1 MARGLLY
8 SGAEIPFSG
17 AIAMRVTQEIY
28 YRNSMRDIFN
38 LQYQQVFLDKQITT
52 GQKVNLP
59 SDSPSNAVTI
69 LDSRHLMFQ
78 VTQYRA
84 NLEAADNWMTA
95 SESSMTSIK
104 DLFTQAKTLAEQM
117 ATGTIQPNQHASTAT
132 EVQNILN
139 EIIKLANT
147 QVEGDYIF
155 SGSRTDIEAISSWPM
170 ADNPAV
176 RLTDSS
182 RGTGAI
188 AQIYQDP
195 GTGLFHMEM
204 TRDTPGATSTVTFPV
219 PNTLG
224 NSAIP
229 PFNFS
234 SAGWAQ
240 VQLPG
245 PTQAGIWRTN
255 QNVATT
261 GTAISNQV
269 GEELTYL
276 ADPTAGNQTYRTDG
290 LITVTGAGNVTIN
303 GVGYA
308 VASAAD
314 LANQVNAAA
323 SPDYF
328 AHLDA
333 ATNTVRIISKG
344 TGAFDITLPVGAVA
358 INDSTT
364 LQQLETDLNAGQ
376 RATAMFQVTGAGL
389 PPLATDTVTIGDNT
403 WTWDEIA
410 GGAVLV
416 TAADHANAL
425 AAHVNSQTNE
435 YEAVVATSGADATVM
450 LTARAK
456 CDAANSIT
464 LGSSHASVTHTGTF
478 FGGCEGGD
486 TRSEGSIYATGT
498 STLRLGTNI
507 RGTVLDVASSGTVT
521 ARLEWYDDDGIL
533 QVQDV
538 AMPAT
543 GETNAV
549 AITGTGGLSLYRDDL
564 PLHEGAI
571 FNLEVGRYRGNNE
584 DLAVNFAEG
593 GKLVYNWTAEQLLG
607 GVQTINLLGAEAAPN
622 APTVAGSLSL
632 AGAYRGLR
640 DREITFDVVSGGTV
654 PGGQVQFKVSFIDD
668 NGTQH
673 VETIALDGAGRNNA
687 VVLPINGVRPKVDL
701 TGQTATPDP
710 ANVGADVL
718 NMAGYHRG
726 LTDRDFTF
734 TVTAVNGPQITM
746 DVTWVNDQG
755 NTITESVTTTNY
767 GVDHEIE
774 IPGADGVK
782 FYMTQG
788 APSAQVGDVYT
799 YDIEM
804 HPDNAG
810 DGVFF
815 YVDNQT
821 FNTGESFYYK
831 IDQQPVHIL
840 DVLSQWQYQLNS
852 GDAEAAQSQSQKAL
866 DALDLAIKNIT
877 EYMSEA
883 GTRKNRV
890 TTRRTVLT
898 ENELYAATNL
908 EELQNVDIEQAFLEL
923 RANMT
928 VYNASLTTI
937 SKISNLFL
945 ANLI

>member
-1 MARGLLY
+1 
-8 SGAEIPFSG
+8 
-17 AIAMRVTQEIY
+17 MRVTQETFY
-28 YRNSMRDIFN
+28 MNSIRDIFK
-38 LQYQQVFLDKQITT
+38 LQYQQVMLDKQVTT

-59 SDSPSNAVTI
+59 SDAPSNAVTI
-69 LDSRHLMFQ
+69 LDSRHLIYQ

-84 NLEAADNWMTA
+84 NLEAASNWMTA

-104 DLFTQAKTLAEQM
+104 ELLTKAKAVAEQM
-117 ATGTIQPNQHASTAT
+117 ATGTIQSNQHAATAT
-132 EVQNILN
+132 EVQNIIN
-139 EIIKLANT
+139 EIITLANT

-155 SGSRTDIEAISSWPM
+155 SGSRTDLAAISSMTM
-170 ADNPAV
+170 ANNPAQL
-176 RLTDSS
+176 LTDSS
-182 RGTGAI
+182 RGSGAI

-195 GTGLFHMEM
+195 ATGLYHMEM
-204 TRDTPGATSTVTFPV
+204 TRDTTGATSIVTFPV

-240 VQLPG
+240 VQLPSNS
-245 PTQAGIWRTN
+245 QAGIWRTN
-255 QNVATT
+255 QNVPGL
-261 GTAISNQV
+261 GTAISNQA

-276 ADPTAGNQTYRTDG
+276 ADATAGNQTYRTDG
-290 LITVTGAGNVTIN
+290 SITVTGAGNVTIN

-344 TGAFDITLPVGAVA
+344 TGAFDITLPVGAVT

-364 LQQLETDLNAGQ
+364 LQQLETDINAGQ
-376 RATAMFQVTGAGL
+376 QATAMFQVTGAAL
-389 PPLATDTVTIGDNT
+389 PPAATDTVTIGDDT
-403 WTWDEIA
+403 WTWAEIA

-416 TAADHANAL
+416 TATDHANAL
-425 AAHVNSQTNE
+425 AAHVNAQTNE
-435 YEAVVATSGADATVM
+435 YEAVVATSGVDATVM
-450 LTARAK
+450 LTARATG
-456 CDAANSIT
+456 DAANSIT
-464 LGSSHASVTHTGTF
+464 LGSTHASVTSTGTF

-507 RGTVLDVASSGTVT
+507 RGTVMDVATSGTVT
-521 ARLEWYDDDGIL
+521 VRLEWYNDDGIL
-533 QVQDV
+533 QTQDV
-538 AMPAT
+538 AMPAS

-549 AITGTGGLSLYRDDL
+549 AIAGTGGLSLYRDAV

-571 FNLEVGRYRGNNE
+571 FNLEIGRYRGNNE
-584 DLAVNFAEG
+584 DLEVNFAEG
-593 GKLVYNWTAEQLLG
+593 GHLAYNWSAEQLLG
-607 GVQTINLLGAEAAPN
+607 GVQTINLLGAQASPN
-622 APTVAGSLSL
+622 APTVAGSVNL
-632 AGAYRGLR
+632 AGAYRGLQ

-654 PGGQVQFKVSFIDD
+654 PGGAVQFKVTFLDD
-668 NGTQH
+668 NGEQH
-673 VETIALDGAGRNNA
+673 VETISLDGAGLNNA
-687 VVLPINGVRPKVDL
+687 VVLPINGVYPKVDL
-701 TGQTATPDP
+701 SGQTATPNP
-710 ANVGADVL
+710 ANVGADVI
-718 NMAGYHRG
+718 NMSGYHRG
-726 LTDRDFTF
+726 LTDRNFNF
-734 TVTAVNGPQITM
+734 TVTAVNGPQVTM

-767 GVDHEIE
+767 GTDHEIE
-774 IPGADGVK
+774 IPGADGVS

-788 APSAQVGDVYT
+788 TPAANVGDTYT
-799 YDIEM
+799 YDIKM

-815 YVDNQT
+815 YIDNQT

-831 IDQQPVHIL
+831 IDQEPVHIL
-840 DVLSQWQYQLNS
+840 DILSQWEYKLTN
-852 GDAEAAQSQSQKAL
+852 GPAEEAQSQSQKTLAAL
-866 DALDLAIKNIT
+866 DEAIKNIT
-877 EYMSEA
+877 EYMSES
-883 GTRKNRV
+883 GTRKNRI

-898 ENELYAATNL
+898 EKELYGASNL
-908 EELQNVDIEQAFLEL
+908 EDLQNVDIEQVFLEL
-923 RANMT
+923 RASMT
-928 VYNASLTTI
+928 VYNASLKTI
-937 SKISNLFL
+937 STISDLFL
-945 ANLI
+945 ASMI